1 MTTRLLAALLLPA
14 TLGACATVGP
24 PSIPRD
30 RFDYSDA
37 LAQSWKRQALLNI
50 VKLRYLDVPV
60 FLDVGQVVS
69 GYTLEQLAQAGAAV
83 DLDPGGNELSV
94 GGALR
99 FTDRPTVTY
108 TPLTGDRFLRG
119 LVTPLPARSVMLMLQ
134 AGYAADFTLGWSLG
148 ALNGLRNRPAAAA
161 GTSQAAEPG
170 FLRALELL
178 RAIQEDG
185 GVGVVLRPATQG
197 GEDTVLVFSR
207 EGRSQASLA
216 ASAELRALLGL
227 SPEAG
232 EFVLVT
238 SPGRGGEGELALQP
252 RSLLQIMTSMA
263 AGVQVP
269 PEHLAEQRAVPAAP
283 LEDGAAAFRVPC
295 GPAEPPDAFVAVPYR
310 GQWFWID
317 DRDWRSKRSFAL
329 VMFLF
334 TLTEGSAT
342 ERPPVLT
349 IPTG

>member
-1 MTTRLLAALLLPA
+1 MKRRLALALLLPA
-14 TLGACATVGP
+14 ALGACATIGP
-24 PSIPRD
+24 ASIPRD

-69 GYTLEQLAQAGAAV
+69 GYSLEQLAQASLEA
-83 DLDPGGNELSV
+83 DLDPGGNQLGL

-148 ALNGLRNRPAAAA
+148 ALNGLRNRPATAA
-161 GTSQAAEPG
+161 GTSQAAEPA

-178 RAIQEDG
+178 RGIQDEG
-185 GVGVVLRPATQG
+185 AVGVVVRPGAQG
-197 GEDTVLVFSR
+197 GDDTVLVFSR
-207 EGRSQASLA
+207 AGRSPEALA
-216 ASAELRALLGL
+216 RSAELRGLLGL
-227 SPEAG
+227 SPEAA

-263 AGVQVP
+263 GGVQVP
-269 PEHLAEQRAVPAAP
+269 PGHLAEGRAVPAAP
-283 LEDGAAAFRVPC
+283 AEDGAAAFRVLC
-295 GPAEPPDAFVAVPYR
+295 GPAAPPDAFVAVPYR

-334 TLTEGSAT
+334 TLTEGSAA